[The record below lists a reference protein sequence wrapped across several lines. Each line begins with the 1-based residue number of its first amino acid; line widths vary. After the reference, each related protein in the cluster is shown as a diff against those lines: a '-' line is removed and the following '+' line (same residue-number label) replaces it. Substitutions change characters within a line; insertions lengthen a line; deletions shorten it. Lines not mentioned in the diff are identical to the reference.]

1 MQQLCTLIGSTLC
14 HNGCILRVPLPCCRY
29 TPCLEHSTYMGWHKV
44 EPNRDRQLLG
54 SGFGDTLMLLYTH
67 TVGTWNPGQI
77 FQIPAYE
84 QVSCIIHPVE
94 KWNPEGAIFLCTL
107 MGSTLCHSGCIFWI
121 PLSCCM
127 YTPEHGTYTRDGTK
141 WNPVEIGSCWVLDSG
156 IH

>member
-44 EPNRDRQLLG
+44 EPNRDTVA
-54 SGFGDTLMLLYTH
+54 GFWIRGYIDATVYTH
-67 TVGTWNPGQI
+67 CRNVEARTD
-77 FQIPAYE
+77 IPD
-84 QVSCIIHPVE
+84 SCLRASELYIHPVE

-107 MGSTLCHSGCIFWI
+107 MCSILCHSGCIFWI